1 MSFGMCGQRPAPG
14 SARTQR
20 GVVRPTAG
28 TLPRVTTAEIREG
41 FLRYFEREGHLRIPS
56 ASLVPFEDDPS
67 VLLTIAGMQPLK
79 SYFLSVC
86 RSRLL
91 CA

>member
-1 MSFGMCGQRPAPG
+1 
-14 SARTQR
+14 
-20 GVVRPTAG
+20 VN
-28 TLPRVTTAEIREG
+28 TAEIREG

-79 SYFLSVC
+79 SYFLGMAEPPAQRMTSAQKCFRTLDIDQVG
-86 RSRLL
+86 RTARGVEE
-91 CA
+91 AGH